1 MDFTISDELKQMQSL
16 MRQFVRQELMPI
28 ENMVD
33 EKGEFPEDLRQPLIR
48 RANELG
54 LRNLSVPERF
64 GGAGVGTLGQALA
77 EEEVGWTSPGVSWGI
92 VKGWGW
98 GGVGWYVDAATPEQM
113 ERYFYPVIRGEMECS
128 GAHTEPDAGSDA
140 ANIQT
145 RAVKEGSD
153 YVLNGTK
160 HFISN
165 ADRASF
171 VVVSALTDPEKR
183 ARGGITHF
191 IVEKGTPGFSM
202 GSYQPMMG
210 RRGVRNY
217 ELVFQDCRVSEE
229 NVLGDIGAAGKKTF
243 AHFADDRV
251 LLGALFAGTA
261 SRAMKMARDYAK
273 NRHTFGSPLASRQA
287 VQWMLVDMATDIHI
301 TRLLTYEAASEADQG
316 EDVRIKA
323 AMIKLHAAGMV
334 CKVIDNAIQIHGG
347 MGYSKM
353 LPLERMYRDARL
365 FRIGDGA
372 DEIMRFIIARD
383 MLHTG
388 PGPFI
393 SS

>member
-1 MDFTISDELKQMQSL
+1 MDFTISDELKQIQSL
-16 MRQFVRQELMPI
+16 MRQFVRQELMPL

-191 IVEKGTPGFSM
+191 IVEKGTPAF
-202 GSYQPMMG
+202 P
-210 RRGVRNY
+210 
-217 ELVFQDCRVSEE
+217 
-229 NVLGDIGAAGKKTF
+229 
-243 AHFADDRV
+243 
-251 LLGALFAGTA
+251 
-261 SRAMKMARDYAK
+261 
-273 NRHTFGSPLASRQA
+273 
-287 VQWMLVDMATDIHI
+287 W
-301 TRLLTYEAASEADQG
+301 
-316 EDVRIKA
+316 
-323 AMIKLHAAGMV
+323 
-334 CKVIDNAIQIHGG
+334 
-347 MGYSKM
+347 
-353 LPLERMYRDARL
+353 
-365 FRIGDGA
+365 
-372 DEIMRFIIARD
+372 
-383 MLHTG
+383 G
-388 PGPFI
+388 PI
-393 SS
+393 SQ

>member
-1 MDFTISDELKQMQSL
+1 MDFTVSDELKQIQSL
-16 MRQFVRQELMPI
+16 MRRFVREELMPL
-28 ENMVD
+28 ENMV
-33 EKGEFPEDLRQPLIR
+33 EERGEFPEDIRQPLIQ

-64 GGAGVGTLGQALA
+64 GGGGIGTLGQALA

-171 VVVSALTDPEKR
+171 VVMSALTDPEKR

-210 RRGVRNY
+210 RQGVRNY
-217 ELVFQDCRVSEE
+217 ELVFQDCRVPEE

-251 LLGALFAGTA
+251 LLGALFAGTG
-261 SRAMKMARDYAK
+261 SRAMEMARDYAK
-273 NRHTFGSPLASRQA
+273 SRHTFGSPLASRQA
-287 VQWMLVDMATDIHI
+287 VQWMLVDMAMDIHI
-301 TRLLTYEAASEADQG
+301 TRLLTYEAAAEADEG
-316 EDVRIKA
+316 GDVRVKA

-347 MGYSKM
+347 MGYSRM